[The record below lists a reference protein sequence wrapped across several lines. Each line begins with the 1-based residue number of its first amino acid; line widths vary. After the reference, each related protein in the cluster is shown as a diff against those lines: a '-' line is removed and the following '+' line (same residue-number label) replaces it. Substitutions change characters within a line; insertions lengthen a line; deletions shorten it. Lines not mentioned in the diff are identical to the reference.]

1 MTPDAPLGRLK
12 LPEAISLGDLPTG
25 RIVELP
31 GRGTTYVVDSGSLDS
46 GPTFVLLH
54 SLGCTGLLTWYPALK
69 ALGEFGRVVAFDQRW
84 HGAGITSPRF
94 LLEECADDVV
104 ALADQLNIES
114 FIPVGYSMGSMVAQ
128 LVWRRHPQRTT
139 GLVLCAAAATLGGI
153 ATHQRLGIGIFA
165 AVLETFGQ
173 PQPQAA
179 IVKPFETAG
188 SDFYRWALGQVRSTR
203 PSALARVV
211 AELLRFDSR
220 GWVSDIDV
228 PTSVVIP
235 SYDRFISPRD
245 QRWLAAQIPGA
256 HVVEVNAGHSR
267 CTLTPKVFVPALES
281 ALDSVVSRTISARGS
296 SPSAG

>member
-1 MTPDAPLGRLK
+1 LTCGIPLGRLK
-12 LPEAISLGDLPTG
+12 LPGAIPLGDLPTG

-31 GRGTTYVVDSGSLDS
+31 GRGTTYVVDSGPLNS

-69 ALGEFGRVVAFDQRW
+69 ALTELGRVVVFDQRW

-94 LLEECADDVV
+94 LLEECADDVAV
-104 ALADQLNIES
+104 LADQLNIES

-153 ATHQRLGIGIFA
+153 AAHQRLGIGIFA

-173 PQPQAA
+173 PQPRGA
-179 IVKPFETAG
+179 IVQPSETAE
-188 SDFYRWALGQVRSTR
+188 SDFYRWALGQVRSTK

-220 GWVSDIDV
+220 RWVSEIDV

-235 SYDRFISPRD
+235 LNDRCISPRD

-256 HVVEVNAGHSR
+256 QITAVNGGHSS
-267 CTLTPKVFVPALES
+267 CTLTPKVFVPALQS
-281 ALDSVVSRTISARGS
+281 ALDSVVSRTSAARGS
-296 SPSAG
+296 SPSAS